1 MAECAAQCSSI
12 ASSSCISCL
21 GGSYQQCKG
30 CFKRE
35 EAVLQSNFEE
45 GEFNGFKKKNYIA
58 CLDSIAF
65 SYPLENN
72 YFYDY
77 LCEH

>member
-30 CFKRE
+30 CFRRQ
-35 EAVLQSNFEE
+35 EAVQQSHYEE
-45 GEFNGFKKKNYIA
+45 GKFIGFNMFLQH
-58 CLDSIAF
+58 CL
-65 SYPLENN
+65 
-72 YFYDY
+72 
-77 LCEH
+77 

>member
-12 ASSSCISCL
+12 ASSSCVSCL

-45 GEFNGFKKKNYIA
+45 GEFNGFKKKIILHVWTA
-58 CLDSIAF
+58 LPIVI
-65 SYPLENN
+65 L
-72 YFYDY
+72 
-77 LCEH
+77 